1 MVVCTC
7 MVAGRVRRGGW
18 STHWRVGHGNTV
30 LAHNRQQALEVQAAV
45 RGVQLLQVHAGD
57 REHAVEDTVQVGHST
72 AARAAGDAHQQ
83 LPAQVQHV
91 PTVDAHPCRP
101 AAGQSGAT
109 RSVLQGIQTRPITGI
124 LVARTADCH
133 MAFAGGRGRAGD
145 ADAHA
150 SQGPGD
156 GWDLSLARL
165 VTWDTQCSPVTTED
179 RRVLHK
185 DSIGMLWQRR
195 QGDYLAH
202 SCTQRLYV
210 CFVLLQGKVHVNCQ
224 PHLLQNAL
232 MHLCRDSKV
241 CKRLWTA
248 VLAPFQLETPLTLCV
263 RPRTSAG
270 DSERHSAAA
279 RCSCVMGSAWDEHSR
294 RETGGVG
301 AAALN
306 HARAAE
312 CMAVP
317 GCGHVSVY
325 TLCRLHSC
333 GV

>member
-1 MVVCTC
+1 M
-7 MVAGRVRRGGW
+7 
-18 STHWRVGHGNTV
+18 
-30 LAHNRQQALEVQAAV
+30 
-45 RGVQLLQVHAGD
+45 
-57 REHAVEDTVQVGHST
+57 EDTVQVGHST

-224 PHLLQNAL
+224 PHLLQKSAHALVQGQQGLQAAVDSRACAVSARNAT
-232 MHLCRDSKV
+232 HALCQATH
-241 CKRLWTA
+241 KRRG
-248 VLAPFQLETPLTLCV
+248 Q
-263 RPRTSAG
+263 
-270 DSERHSAAA
+270 
-279 RCSCVMGSAWDEHSR
+279 
-294 RETGGVG
+294 
-301 AAALN
+301 
-306 HARAAE
+306 RAAQRRSTVFMRDGQ
-312 CMAVP
+312 CM
-317 GCGHVSVY
+317 GRTQSSGGWGGRRCG
-325 TLCRLHSC
+325 L
-333 GV
+333 